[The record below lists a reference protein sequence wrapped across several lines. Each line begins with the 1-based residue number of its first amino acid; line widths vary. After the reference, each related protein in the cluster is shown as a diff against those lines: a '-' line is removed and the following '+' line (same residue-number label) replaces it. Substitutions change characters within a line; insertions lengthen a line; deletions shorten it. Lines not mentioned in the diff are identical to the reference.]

1 MVTILQDVTGFDI
14 WSKLLEIGGMVSV
27 LLAIGLIVVW
37 RDAKA
42 KDAEIKA
49 KDDAITLLNKESR
62 EDARES
68 IKVMTSI
75 EMLVDAIHDTL
86 GASEKRIIDNIDV
99 QTKSVKE
106 LIHAY
111 KEKASDRAH

>member
-1 MVTILQDVTGFDI
+1 MITILQDVTGFDI

-27 LLAIGLIVVW
+27 LLAIALIVVW
-37 RDAKA
+37 RDTKEKEAALAALSKQDQENAK
-42 KDAEIKA
+42 ETIRVL
-49 KDDAITLLNKESR
+49 TSVELLL
-62 EDARES
+62 D
-68 IKVMTSI
+68 T
-75 EMLVDAIHDTL
+75 IHSTL
-86 GASEKRIIDNIDV
+86 GDSEKRIINNIDV